1 MKEALLMERRKEMQG
16 YKKVLIAVNGK
27 IDVLTEG
34 LKSVKDE
41 KCVVTVLK
49 VLPSYEGDLG
59 LVGVR
64 NIGDVLTGD
73 RDRLISEIEDVAKA
87 KGAVVT
93 TRVEEGDIQE
103 KILEVAEEEKSD
115 MIIMGAGKQSLVK
128 KVLGMNVTEKVVN
141 QASCPVIKVKV

>member
-1 MKEALLMERRKEMQG
+1 MKD

-27 IDVLTEG
+27 MDVLTEG

-41 KCVVTVLK
+41 KCIVTVLK
-49 VLPSYEGDLG
+49 VVPSYEGDLG
-59 LVGVR
+59 LVGVK
-64 NIGDVLTGD
+64 NIGDVLNGD
-73 RDRLISEIEDVAKA
+73 RDRLISELEDVAKA
-87 KGAVVT
+87 KGAIVR

-128 KVLGMNVTEKVVN
+128 KVLGMNVTEKVVS
-141 QASCPVIKVKV
+141 QAPCPVVKVKA

>member
-1 MKEALLMERRKEMQG
+1 MKD

-27 IDVLTEG
+27 MDVLTEG

-41 KCVVTVLK
+41 KCIVTVLK
-49 VLPSYEGDLG
+49 VVPSYEGDLG
-59 LVGVR
+59 LVGVK
-64 NIGDVLTGD
+64 NIGDVLNGD
-73 RDRLISEIEDVAKA
+73 RDRLISELEDVAKA
-87 KGAVVT
+87 KGAIVR

-128 KVLGMNVTEKVVN
+128 KVLGMNVTEKVVS
-141 QASCPVIKVKV
+141 QAACPVVKVKA

>member
-1 MKEALLMERRKEMQG
+1 MQS

-41 KCVVTVLK
+41 KCIVTVLK
-49 VLPSYEGDLG
+49 VLPSYEGDLA
-59 LVGVR
+59 LVGVK
-64 NIGDVLTGD
+64 NIGDVLNGD
-73 RDRLISEIEDVAKA
+73 RDRLISELEDVAK
-87 KGAVVT
+87 GAIVR

-128 KVLGMNVTEKVVN
+128 KVLGMNVTEKVVS
-141 QASCPVIKVKV
+141 QAACPVVKVKV

>member
-1 MKEALLMERRKEMQG
+1 MKD

-27 IDVLTEG
+27 MDVLTEG

-41 KCVVTVLK
+41 KCIVTVLK
-49 VLPSYEGDLG
+49 VVPSYEGDLG
-59 LVGVR
+59 LVGVK
-64 NIGDVLTGD
+64 NIGDVLNGD
-73 RDRLISEIEDVAKA
+73 RDRLISELEDVAKA
-87 KGAVVT
+87 KGAIVR

-141 QASCPVIKVKV
+141 QAPCPVVKVKV

>member
-1 MKEALLMERRKEMQG
+1 MQG

-27 IDVLTEG
+27 MDVLTEG

-49 VLPSYEGDLG
+49 VVPSYEGDIG
-59 LVGVR
+59 LVGVK
-64 NIGDVLTGD
+64 NIGDVLNGD
-73 RDRLISEIEDVAKA
+73 RDRILSEIEDFAKA

-93 TRVEEGDIQE
+93 TRVEEGDIQQ
-103 KILEVAEEEKSD
+103 KILEVAEEEESD

-128 KVLGMNVTEKVVN
+128 KVLGMNVTEKVVS
-141 QASCPVIKVKV
+141 QASCPVVKVKA

>member
-1 MKEALLMERRKEMQG
+1 MQG

-49 VLPSYEGDLG
+49 VVPSYEGDLG
-59 LVGVR
+59 LVGVK
-64 NIGDVLTGD
+64 NIGDVLNGD

-93 TRVEEGDIQE
+93 TRVEEGDIQQ

-128 KVLGMNVTEKVVN
+128 KVLGMNVTEKVVS
-141 QASCPVIKVKV
+141 QAACPVVKVKV

>member
-1 MKEALLMERRKEMQG
+1 MQS

-41 KCVVTVLK
+41 KCIVTVLK
-49 VLPSYEGDLG
+49 VLPSYEGDLA
-59 LVGVR
+59 LVGVK
-64 NIGDVLTGD
+64 NIGDVLNGD
-73 RDRLISEIEDVAKA
+73 RDRLISELEDVAKA
-87 KGAVVT
+87 KGAIVR

-128 KVLGMNVTEKVVN
+128 KVLGMNVTEKVVS
-141 QASCPVIKVKV
+141 QAACPVVKVKV

>member
-1 MKEALLMERRKEMQG
+1 MKD

-27 IDVLTEG
+27 MDVLTEG

-41 KCVVTVLK
+41 KCIVTVLK
-49 VLPSYEGDLG
+49 VVPSYEGDLG
-59 LVGVR
+59 LVGVK
-64 NIGDVLTGD
+64 NIGDVLNGD
-73 RDRLISEIEDVAKA
+73 RDRLISELEDVAKA
-87 KGAVVT
+87 KGAIVR

-128 KVLGMNVTEKVVN
+128 KVLGMNVTEKVVS
-141 QASCPVIKVKV
+141 QAACPVVKVKV

>member
-1 MKEALLMERRKEMQG
+1 MQS

-41 KCVVTVLK
+41 KCIVTVLK

-59 LVGVR
+59 LVGVK
-64 NIGDVLTGD
+64 NIGDVLNGD

-87 KGAVVT
+87 KGAIVR

-103 KILEVAEEEKSD
+103 KILEVAEEEESD

-128 KVLGMNVTEKVVN
+128 KVLGMNVTEKVVS
-141 QASCPVIKVKV
+141 QAACPVVKVKA

>member
-1 MKEALLMERRKEMQG
+1 MQG

-49 VLPSYEGDLG
+49 VVPSYEGDLA
-59 LVGVR
+59 LVGVK
-64 NIGDVLTGD
+64 NIGDVLNGD

-87 KGAVVT
+87 KGAMVT
-93 TRVEEGDIQE
+93 TRVEEGDIQQ

-128 KVLGMNVTEKVVN
+128 KVLGMNVTEKVVS
-141 QASCPVIKVKV
+141 QAACPVVKVKV

>member
-1 MKEALLMERRKEMQG
+1 MEG

-49 VLPSYEGDLG
+49 VVPSYEGDLS

-64 NIGDVLTGD
+64 NIEDVLNGD

-103 KILEVAEEEKSD
+103 KIVEVAEEEKSD
-115 MIIMGAGKQSLVK
+115 MIIMGDGKQSLVK
-128 KVLGMNVTEKVVN
+128 KVLGMNVTEKVVS
-141 QASCPVIKVKV
+141 QAPCPVVKVKV

>member
-1 MKEALLMERRKEMQG
+1 MQG

-49 VLPSYEGDLG
+49 VVPSYEGDLG
-59 LVGVR
+59 LVGVK
-64 NIGDVLTGD
+64 NIGDVLNGD

-93 TRVEEGDIQE
+93 TRVEEGDIQQ

-115 MIIMGAGKQSLVK
+115 MIIMGSGKQSLVK
-128 KVLGMNVTEKVVN
+128 KVLGMNVTEKVVS
-141 QASCPVIKVKV
+141 QAACPVVKVKV